1 MKNKL
6 ELVKDA
12 IAKMLREQQQIEG
25 SEYKCPDHCGECGF
39 ACENMG
45 GYCEPCDG
53 VGGANASK
61 NICGRCRPTSSSTSG
76 KSTGTDRQKQ
86 KAGKMKMEGRGC
98 KNTNLNEQTNMRNK
112 QTLTERFQEL
122 AGIVPLAEA
131 IPSRADRYTDPE
143 DPRKDD
149 TNEER
154 SIEISG
160 EEMKEYLM
168 QEGEMNEGIFTAIGG
183 LIAILSAAGVTTA
196 VELALEDPAIAEKYP
211 KLTDLFGALKSIGNS
226 GLTKGIK

>member
-61 NICGRCRPTSSSTSG
+61 NICGRCRPT
-76 KSTGTDRQKQ
+76 
-86 KAGKMKMEGRGC
+86 
-98 KNTNLNEQTNMRNK
+98 NMRNK
-112 QTLTERFQEL
+112 QTLTEIFQEL